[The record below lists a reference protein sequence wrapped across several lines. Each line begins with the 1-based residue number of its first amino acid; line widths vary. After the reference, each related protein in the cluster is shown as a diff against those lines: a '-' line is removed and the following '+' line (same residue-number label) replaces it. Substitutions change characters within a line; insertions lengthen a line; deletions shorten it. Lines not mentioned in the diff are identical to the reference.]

1 MNRLPLAEILKDK
14 NFKATINTK
23 EVTKDVK
30 FYLKQ
35 IKVLE
40 KQIKELTKNN
50 NDLTEVIETL
60 HGNIELLKTM
70 VPKDKRRSQGIG
82 ILNFDV

>member
-23 EVTKDVK
+23 EITKDVK

-35 IKVLE
+35 IKILE
-40 KQIKELTKNN
+40 KQIKQLNN
-50 NDLTEVIETL
+50 TNSDLQQVIETL

-82 ILNFDV
+82 ILNFDI